1 MEKRRGRLDCRLDC
15 CEAAAGL
22 VEAVDDQNWMKGL
35 SVHLCARCEI
45 LQGRQGETYIS
56 IG

>member
-1 MEKRRGRLDCRLDC
+1 VEKRRGRLDCRLDC